1 MKHTII
7 SGLVFMAS
15 AAVSFNANGLEALI
29 HNPFEQPAVSAGQ
42 LLMNANLA
50 NGYEMKLRGTVI
62 DGKDSLANIGGKF
75 YRLNQ
80 EIADYQVVRIESASV
95 TLRRGDNE
103 TVLTLNNE

>member
-7 SGLVFMAS
+7 TGLVFMAS
-15 AAVSFNANGLEALI
+15 VAVSFNANGLEVLI
-29 HNPFEQPAVSAGQ
+29 HNPFEQPNMSAAQ
-42 LLMNANLA
+42 LMNANQG
-50 NGYEMKLRGTVI
+50 NGNEMKLRGTVI

-80 EIADYQVVRIESASV
+80 EIADYHVVRIESTSE

-103 TVLTLNNE
+103 TVLTLHDE